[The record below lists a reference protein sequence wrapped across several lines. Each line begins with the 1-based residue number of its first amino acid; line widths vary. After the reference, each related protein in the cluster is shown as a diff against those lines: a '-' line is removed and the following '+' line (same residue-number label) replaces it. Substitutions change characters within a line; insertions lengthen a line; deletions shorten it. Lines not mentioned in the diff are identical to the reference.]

1 MTLNELL
8 YYLHEHSTVRLLDGT
23 PEESIR
29 KAVTG
34 DHTQS
39 VTSEIIRVLNERAGD
54 AGGSALLERVDA
66 VKCLGP
72 LRLKYMADDAPVE
85 GFRMVEK
92 VITTIDAAYREEALR
107 QHGGGSTR
115 NSTT

>member
-8 YYLHEHSTVRLLDGT
+8 RYLQDHTEFRLLDGS

-29 KAVTG
+29 KAIDG
-34 DHTQS
+34 GHSQPIA
-39 VTSEIIRVLNERAGD
+39 SEIIRAFNDKAGD
-54 AGGSALLERVDA
+54 AGGEARLERVDA
-66 VKCLGP
+66 VKSLGP

-92 VITTIDAAYREEALR
+92 IITTIDAAYNEEALR
-107 QHGGGSTR
+107 EREGR
-115 NSTT
+115 

>member
-85 GFRMVEK
+85 GFRMVENI
-92 VITTIDAAYREEALR
+92 ITTIDAAYREEALR

>member
-8 YYLHEHSTVRLLDGT
+8 QYLQENTEFELLDGN

-29 KAVTG
+29 KAVDG
-34 DHTQS
+34 SHTQPIAA
-39 VTSEIIRVLNERAGD
+39 EIIRAFNDKAGD
-54 AGGSALLERVDA
+54 AGGQASLERIDA

-92 VITTIDAAYREEALR
+92 IITTIDAAYNEEALR
-107 QHGGGSTR
+107 ERGS
-115 NSTT
+115 

>member
-8 YYLHEHSTVRLLDGT
+8 QYLHEHSAVRLLDRT
-23 PEESIR
+23 TEETIR

-34 DHTQS
+34 NHSQS
-39 VTSEIIRVLNERAGD
+39 VASEIIRAFTKKAGD
-54 AGGSALLERVDA
+54 AGGDALLERVDA

-85 GFRMVEK
+85 GFRMVENI
-92 VITTIDAAYREEALR
+92 ITTIDAAYREEALR
-107 QHGGGSTR
+107 QHDG
-115 NSTT
+115 